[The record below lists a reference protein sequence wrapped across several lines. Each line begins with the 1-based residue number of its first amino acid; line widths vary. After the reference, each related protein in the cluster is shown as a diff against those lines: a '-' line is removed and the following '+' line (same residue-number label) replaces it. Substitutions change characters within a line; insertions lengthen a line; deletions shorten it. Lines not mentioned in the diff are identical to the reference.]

1 MIPLLG
7 YTWFFAWKFVDTV
20 AAQEAQIEHGELRHA
35 RWMAIGWRLDGDWMA
50 IDID

>member
-35 RWMAIGWRLDGDWMA
+35 RWMAIG
-50 IDID
+50 